1 MQRLYLQF
9 YVTILIVLAV
19 FVGAAVLL
27 WRLADDDNRTPQYL
41 DVAAELTGA
50 LLPDSTAPRLEQQ
63 RAIEGLQRKLRFDIA
78 LYEPDGDMIAMAGKP
93 PPRFEPK
100 RARTGWRRGPGGPN
114 FVLQLPDGR
123 WLVARQVRERPNPI
137 FWIAAALGLVA
148 VAVAIAS
155 FPVVRGLGRRL
166 ERLKAGVDRL
176 GGGDLG
182 ARVKVE
188 GRDEVAALAASF
200 NRSAER
206 IEALVAAHRLLL
218 ANASHELRTPLTRI
232 SVAASLL
239 GDAADPK
246 TRESLKR
253 DVAELD
259 QLIEQILLA
268 SRLEAL
274 PTLEQREP
282 IDLLALAAE
291 EASHYDVEVDGEPA
305 STRFIEAEIK
315 PLQAQDDNERFFDHR
330 REWARTDFDNGG
342 PAAPRVGGAAGRG
355 KRAPTRRLLALFA
368 AQGVRRPGRRQPVD
382 GGDPRAPGQQ
392 GPGPVQRPAERA
404 LDRRQLP
411 VHRDAAR
418 LRHARAEGEVHQG
431 HARLQ
436 ASGSP
441 SA

>member
-291 EASHYDVEVDGEPA
+291 EASHYDVEVDGEPVTVSGDRTLLRRLVRNLVENA
-305 STRFIEAEIK
+305 QRYGGGTPIEVSV
-315 PLQAQDDNERFFDHR
+315 R
-330 REWARTDFDNGG
+330 REDGCAVLDVIDHGPGVPDTERQRIFEPFYRLAGASESGRGSGLGLALVLDIARRHGG
-342 PAAPRVGGAAGRG
+342 DAVCLAAEGGGSRFRVDLPAA
-355 KRAPTRRLLALFA
+355 
-368 AQGVRRPGRRQPVD
+368 
-382 GGDPRAPGQQ
+382 
-392 GPGPVQRPAERA
+392 
-404 LDRRQLP
+404 
-411 VHRDAAR
+411 
-418 LRHARAEGEVHQG
+418 
-431 HARLQ
+431 
-436 ASGSP
+436 
-441 SA
+441 

>member
-9 YVTILIVLAV
+9 YVTILVVLAV

-27 WRLADDDNRTPQYL
+27 WRVADDDNRTPQYL

-50 LLPDSTAPRLEQQ
+50 LLPDATAPRADQQ

-291 EASHYDVEVDGEPA
+291 EASHYDVEVDGEPVTVSGDRTLLRRLVRNLVENA
-305 STRFIEAEIK
+305 QRYGGGTPIEVSV
-315 PLQAQDDNERFFDHR
+315 R
-330 REWARTDFDNGG
+330 REDGCAVLDVIDHGPGVPDTERQRIFEPFYRMAGASESGRGSGLGLALVLDIARRHGG
-342 PAAPRVGGAAGRG
+342 DAVCLAAEGGGSRFRVDLPAA
-355 KRAPTRRLLALFA
+355 
-368 AQGVRRPGRRQPVD
+368 
-382 GGDPRAPGQQ
+382 
-392 GPGPVQRPAERA
+392 
-404 LDRRQLP
+404 
-411 VHRDAAR
+411 
-418 LRHARAEGEVHQG
+418 
-431 HARLQ
+431 
-436 ASGSP
+436 
-441 SA
+441 

>member
-9 YVTILIVLAV
+9 YATILVVLAV

-27 WRLADDDNRTPQYL
+27 WRVADDDNRTPQYL

-50 LLPDSTAPRLEQQ
+50 LLPDATAPRADQQ

-114 FVLQLPDGR
+114 FVLELPDGR

-137 FWIAAALGLVA
+137 FWIAAALG
-148 VAVAIAS
+148 AVAIAVAIGA

-176 GGGDLG
+176 GGGDLS

-188 GRDEVAALAASF
+188 GRDELAALAASF

-239 GDAADPK
+239 GDTADPR

-253 DVAELD
+253 DVAELNE
-259 QLIEQILLA
+259 LIEQILLA

-282 IDLLALAAE
+282 VDLLALAAE
-291 EASHYDVEVDGEPA
+291 EASHYDVEVDGEPVTVSGDRTLLRRLVRNLVENA
-305 STRFIEAEIK
+305 QRYGGGTPIEVSVKREDRCAVLEVTDRGPGVPEAERQRIFE
-315 PLQAQDDNERFFDHR
+315 PFYRLAGASESGRGSGLGLALVLDIARRHGGDAVCLAAEGGGSRFRVDL
-330 REWARTDFDNGG
+330 
-342 PAAPRVGGAAGRG
+342 PAA
-355 KRAPTRRLLALFA
+355 
-368 AQGVRRPGRRQPVD
+368 
-382 GGDPRAPGQQ
+382 
-392 GPGPVQRPAERA
+392 
-404 LDRRQLP
+404 
-411 VHRDAAR
+411 
-418 LRHARAEGEVHQG
+418 
-431 HARLQ
+431 
-436 ASGSP
+436 
-441 SA
+441 

>member
-9 YVTILIVLAV
+9 YVTILVVLAV

-27 WRLADDDNRTPQYL
+27 WRVADDDNRTPQYL

-50 LLPDSTAPRLEQQ
+50 LLPDATAPRADQQ

-246 TRESLKR
+246 TRGSLKR

-291 EASHYDVEVDGEPA
+291 EASHYDVEVDGEPVTVSGDRTLLRRLVRNLVENA
-305 STRFIEAEIK
+305 QRYGGGTPIEVSV
-315 PLQAQDDNERFFDHR
+315 R
-330 REWARTDFDNGG
+330 REDGCAVLDVIDHGPGVPDTERQRIFEPFYRMAGASESGRGSGLGLALVLDIARRHGG
-342 PAAPRVGGAAGRG
+342 DAVCLAAEGGGSRFRVDLPAA
-355 KRAPTRRLLALFA
+355 
-368 AQGVRRPGRRQPVD
+368 
-382 GGDPRAPGQQ
+382 
-392 GPGPVQRPAERA
+392 
-404 LDRRQLP
+404 
-411 VHRDAAR
+411 
-418 LRHARAEGEVHQG
+418 
-431 HARLQ
+431 
-436 ASGSP
+436 
-441 SA
+441 

>member
-9 YVTILIVLAV
+9 YVTILVVLAV

-27 WRLADDDNRTPQYL
+27 WRVADDDNRTPQYL

-50 LLPDSTAPRLEQQ
+50 LLPDATAPQADQQ

-78 LYEPDGDMIAMAGKP
+78 LYERDGDMIAMAGKP
-93 PPRFEPK
+93 PPRFDPN

-148 VAVAIAS
+148 VAVAIGS

-239 GDAADPK
+239 GDAADPR

-259 QLIEQILLA
+259 ELIEQILLA

-274 PTLEQREP
+274 PALDQREP
-282 IDLLALAAE
+282 VDLLALAAE
-291 EASHYDVEVDGEPA
+291 ESSHYDVEVDGEPVTVSGDRILLRRLVRNLVENA
-305 STRFIEAEIK
+305 QRYGGGTPIEVSV
-315 PLQAQDDNERFFDHR
+315 R
-330 REWARTDFDNGG
+330 REDGCAVLEVTD
-342 PAAPRVGGAAGRG
+342 
-355 KRAPTRRLLALFA
+355 
-368 AQGVRRPGRRQPVD
+368 
-382 GGDPRAPGQQ
+382 Q
-392 GPGPVQRPAERA
+392 GPGVPEAERQRIFEPFYRLAGASESGRGSGLGLA
-404 LDRRQLP
+404 LVLDIARR
-411 VHRDAAR
+411 HGGDAVCLA
-418 LRHARAEGEVHQG
+418 AEGG
-431 HARLQ
+431 
-436 ASGSP
+436 GSRFRVDLP
-441 SA
+441 AA

>member
-27 WRLADDDNRTPQYL
+27 WRVADDDNRTPQYL

-50 LLPDSTAPRLEQQ
+50 LLPDATAPRADQQ

-291 EASHYDVEVDGEPA
+291 EASHYDVEVDGEPVTVSGDRTLLRQLVRNLVENA
-305 STRFIEAEIK
+305 QRYGGGTPIEVSV
-315 PLQAQDDNERFFDHR
+315 R
-330 REWARTDFDNGG
+330 REDGCAVLDVIDHGPGVPDTERQRIFEPFYRMAGASESGRGSGLGLALVLDIARRHGG
-342 PAAPRVGGAAGRG
+342 DAVCLAAEGGGSRFRVDLPAA
-355 KRAPTRRLLALFA
+355 
-368 AQGVRRPGRRQPVD
+368 
-382 GGDPRAPGQQ
+382 
-392 GPGPVQRPAERA
+392 
-404 LDRRQLP
+404 
-411 VHRDAAR
+411 
-418 LRHARAEGEVHQG
+418 
-431 HARLQ
+431 
-436 ASGSP
+436 
-441 SA
+441 

>member
-27 WRLADDDNRTPQYL
+27 WRVADDDNRTPQYL

-50 LLPDSTAPRLEQQ
+50 LLPDATAPRADQQ

-246 TRESLKR
+246 TRGSLKR

-291 EASHYDVEVDGEPA
+291 EASHYDVEVDGEPVTVSGDRTLLRQLVRNLVENA
-305 STRFIEAEIK
+305 QRYGGGTPIEVSV
-315 PLQAQDDNERFFDHR
+315 R
-330 REWARTDFDNGG
+330 REDGCAVLDVIDHGPGVPDTERQRIFEPFYRVAGASESGRGSGLGLALVLDIARRHGG
-342 PAAPRVGGAAGRG
+342 DAVCLAAEGGGSRFRVDLPAA
-355 KRAPTRRLLALFA
+355 
-368 AQGVRRPGRRQPVD
+368 
-382 GGDPRAPGQQ
+382 
-392 GPGPVQRPAERA
+392 
-404 LDRRQLP
+404 
-411 VHRDAAR
+411 
-418 LRHARAEGEVHQG
+418 
-431 HARLQ
+431 
-436 ASGSP
+436 
-441 SA
+441 

>member
-9 YVTILIVLAV
+9 YVTILVVLAV

-27 WRLADDDNRTPQYL
+27 WRVADDDNRTPQYL

-50 LLPDSTAPRLEQQ
+50 LLPDATAPQADQQ

-137 FWIAAALGLVA
+137 FWIAAALGMVA
-148 VAVAIAS
+148 IAVAIGS

-166 ERLKAGVDRL
+166 ERLRAGVDRL
-176 GGGDLG
+176 GGGDLS

-188 GRDEVAALAASF
+188 GRDELAALAASF

-206 IEALVAAHRLLL
+206 IEGLVAAHRLLL

-232 SVAASLL
+232 AVAASLL

-268 SRLEAL
+268 SRLEAV
-274 PTLEQREP
+274 PELEQHEP
-282 IDLLALAAE
+282 VDLLALAAE
-291 EASHYDVEVDGEPA
+291 EASHYDVEVDGEPVTVSGDRTLLRRLVRNLVENA
-305 STRFIEAEIK
+305 QRYGGGTPIDVSVTREDDRAVLDVIDHGPGVPEAERQRIFE
-315 PLQAQDDNERFFDHR
+315 PFYRLAGGAETGRGSGLGLALVLDIARRHGGDAVCLAAEGGGSRFR
-330 REWARTDFDNGG
+330 VEL
-342 PAAPRVGGAAGRG
+342 PAA
-355 KRAPTRRLLALFA
+355 
-368 AQGVRRPGRRQPVD
+368 
-382 GGDPRAPGQQ
+382 
-392 GPGPVQRPAERA
+392 
-404 LDRRQLP
+404 
-411 VHRDAAR
+411 
-418 LRHARAEGEVHQG
+418 
-431 HARLQ
+431 
-436 ASGSP
+436 
-441 SA
+441 